1 METRY
6 IIDID
11 LPDSGLASLELV
23 TELYA
28 SVSTYLIIVY
38 QRLMARTPIL
48 RNDMLP
54 DLIFFFGDLG
64 SIL

>member
-6 IIDID
+6 IIDVD
-11 LPDSGLASLELV
+11 LPGSGLASLELV

-28 SVSTYLIIVY
+28 SISTDLIIVC
-38 QRLMARTPIL
+38 QGLMARTPIL

-54 DLIFFFGDLG
+54 DLIFFFGDSG